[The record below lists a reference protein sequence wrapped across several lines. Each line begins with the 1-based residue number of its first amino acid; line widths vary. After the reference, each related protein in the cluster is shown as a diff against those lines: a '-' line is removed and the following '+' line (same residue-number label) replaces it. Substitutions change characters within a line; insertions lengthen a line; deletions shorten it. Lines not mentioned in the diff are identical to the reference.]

1 MRDNVGEA
9 NELDFKREWPE
20 TSKLARHVLGLANF
34 GGGCIVIGVE
44 QVKESALNPVGLS
57 ARTDKTEVLSGL
69 NKYLPDTLGQQVAI
83 LDFPYEESEYPKLK
97 GKSFQVLFVEDDP
110 VHLPFVAIRGGAD
123 VRANA
128 IYTRRGVATEEATY
142 DELQRI
148 LSRRLETGYSSRR
161 ELDLRTHLEQLKI
174 LYEQL
179 SPYNLQSRLTDV
191 IAQTPIWQATF
202 PKRVPNPSY
211 PEEDY
216 ETFVALAIARKKK
229 RIEAELD
236 VQDIPAPQTP

>member
-1 MRDNVGEA
+1 LRDNVGEA

-34 GGGCIVIGVE
+34 GGGCMVIGVE

-110 VHLPFVAIRGGAD
+110 VHLPFVAIRGVQTSEPTRYIRGAESLLRRRPTMSYSGFLVGD
-123 VRANA
+123 WRPDTPLAANS
-128 IYTRRGVATEEATY
+128 I
-142 DELQRI
+142 
-148 LSRRLETGYSSRR
+148 
-161 ELDLRTHLEQLKI
+161 
-174 LYEQL
+174 
-179 SPYNLQSRLTDV
+179 
-191 IAQTPIWQATF
+191 
-202 PKRVPNPSY
+202 
-211 PEEDY
+211 
-216 ETFVALAIARKKK
+216 
-229 RIEAELD
+229 
-236 VQDIPAPQTP
+236 